1 MTYAQTLVEIQLEKA
16 RLERELVHATSKVL
30 ADWQNKTG
38 LAVNDI
44 SISIEQV
51 QAFGLPPKS
60 IATDCNID
68 IKYEGY

>member
-1 MTYAQTLVEIQLEKA
+1 MQYTQTLAEIQEEKGQLEV
-16 RLERELVHATSKVL
+16 ELMRAACKVL
-30 ADWQNKTG
+30 AEWQNKTE
-38 LAVNDI
+38 LAVNNI

-60 IATDCNID
+60 IITDCNVD